1 MKKVLFLLIITL
13 LAAGGCIYYAS
24 NPSTALPPVINGFSA
39 NPVSIP
45 AGGSATLTWNIS
57 GVTTAYIDQGIGNVG
72 PSGSQTVSPASTTTY
87 TVTAS
92 NAYGIRT
99 AQTQVL
105 VTNPVATSL
114 PVISQFFAA
123 PTTISTGGGYSTLY
137 WNVSGATSVT
147 ISGIGTVGPSGK
159 QDVYPVVA
167 TTYTMTATN
176 SYGTTTA
183 STQVIVGSS
192 TYGST
197 GGNGQPVVEIFMAR
211 PDIIRFG
218 DTTTL
223 TWNVTGS
230 TSVYITGLG
239 SVSATGSVLVHP
251 YSTTNY
257 TIAATNAYGTTTS
270 NALITVTESPYPPFP
285 PTPPNYPNY

>member
-24 NPSTALPPVINGFSA
+24 NPLTALPPVINGFSA

-57 GVTTAYIDQGIGNVG
+57 GVITAYIDQGIGNVG